1 MYNFYHSEMIL
12 CIQVQHGV
20 KPLDL
25 LDLILQITASVAIV
39 SQLSSLL
46 FWFFFSFSLSYCSI
60 LFLDIKITSSFVL
73 KTSSDK
79 VTNHHTLLGPP
90 LVTYLWWSSYAL
102 VKPCIYHQYT
112 SWNVMLFLFYFLF
125 LCAYPALGLWSQA
138 SALPLLC
145 ILYTSTR
152 VQHFRLNTLS
162 FSHLTCSSTHT
173 TLLTATAH
181 CQSHLSH
188 LTALAVSFLSIQLE
202 LNC

>member
-1 MYNFYHSEMIL
+1 MYSSPTWCQTSWFVRFDSANHCLCCNCFPAIFIAVLIFFLLFTFIL
-12 CIQVQHGV
+12 LNSLSGYQDHLFFCVE
-20 KPLDL
+20 
-25 LDLILQITASVAIV
+25 DLIRQ
-39 SQLSSLL
+39 
-46 FWFFFSFSLSYCSI
+46 
-60 LFLDIKITSSFVL
+60 
-73 KTSSDK
+73 SDK
-79 VTNHHTLLGPP
+79 PHTLLGPP